1 MGRCQ
6 MSARTRIG
14 SGRTRPVKSKGT
26 SRTSIGAVLLALGA
40 LVIGACTAPAPSGG
54 ATASASAAQDAPR
67 RGGQLNFAL
76 TADPLTLD
84 TISTPQDVT
93 SHKVTGTI
101 YDSLTRVDWTTG
113 KVLPELATEWKQVAP
128 LTWEFKLRQGVQFHK
143 GFGEFTSDD
152 VAFHYNTVIE
162 KKTPLSSYSGN
173 VRNVEVVDKYTVR
186 FNLSAPFAPF
196 VVSST
201 SGAPGRIVSRKAW
214 ESKGAAAFAL
224 DPIGTGAFTF
234 AEWVK
239 GDHLLVR
246 RNEQYWNRDLPYLD
260 SLQFRVVPDPSVQ
273 EQLLRAGQ
281 IQLADAVVY
290 QNVAQ
295 LKQAPGLQVLT
306 VPNGGADFLGFNASR
321 PPFDKKA
328 VRQAISY
335 AIDRQA
341 IATSVYFGEATPDDN
356 PLPVGIFG
364 GIMDPHQTLYPNTA
378 NLDKA
383 RQLLASAGVTGTVQA
398 KIIVRSIF
406 PADVRAVTIIAD
418 QLAKI
423 GINLTI
429 TTADPAT
436 YTREVF
442 FTGEKMAFD
451 MNYFS
456 YSYIAPDVDTA
467 IYQLLHTGQVLPH
480 GHNNPTMEG
489 LLKQARADS
498 DPAKRVQ
505 AYRAVMDI
513 VLDEVPIAFLVHQ
526 NILRPA
532 TAKLK
537 GYELER
543 NLFTLHFD
551 RAWFTP

>member
-1 MGRCQ
+1 MA
-6 MSARTRIG
+6 ARIRDE
-14 SGRTRPVKSKGT
+14 SGRGHHVRHRATP
-26 SRTSIGAVLLALGA
+26 IGAILLALGA
-40 LVIGACTAPAPSGG
+40 LLVGACAPASTGG
-54 ATASASAAQDAPR
+54 GGSPSASAAAETPR
-67 RGGQLNFAL
+67 RGGQLTFAI

-113 KVLPELATEWKQVAP
+113 KILPELATEWKQVAP

-143 GFGEFTSDD
+143 GFGEFTADD

-186 FNLSAPFAPF
+186 FNLSAPFGPF

-201 SGAPGRIVSRKAW
+201 SGAPGRIVSKKAW

-224 DPIGTGAFTF
+224 DPIGTGAFVF

-239 GDHLLVR
+239 GDHLLVK
-246 RNEQYWNRDLPYLD
+246 RNEQYWNKELPYLD
-260 SLQFRVVPDPSVQ
+260 SFQFKIVPDPSVQ
-273 EQLLRAGQ
+273 EQLIRAGQ

-295 LKQAPGLQVLT
+295 LKQAPGVQILT
-306 VPNGGADFLGFNASR
+306 VPNGGADFIGFNTTR
-321 PPFDKKA
+321 PPFDKKE

-356 PLPVGIFG
+356 PLPLGIFG
-364 GIMDPHQTLYPNTA
+364 GIMEPHQTKYPNTA
-378 NLDKA
+378 NIDRA
-383 RQLLASAGVTGTVQA
+383 RQLLSSVGLANGFSAKA
-398 KIIVRSIF
+398 IVRSIF
-406 PADVRAVTIIAD
+406 PADVRALTIIAD
-418 QLAKI
+418 QLSKV
-423 GINLTI
+423 GITLSI

-436 YTREVF
+436 YTRDVF
-442 FTGEKMAFD
+442 FTAEKMPYD
-451 MNYFS
+451 INYFS

-467 IYQLLHTGQVLPH
+467 IYQLLHTGQVLNH
-480 GHNNPTMEG
+480 GHNNPTMER
-489 LLKQARADS
+489 LLEQARAES
-498 DPAKRVQ
+498 DQAKRIQ
-505 AYRAVMDI
+505 NYRSVMDT

-532 TAKLK
+532 SAKLR

-551 RAWFTP
+551 RAWFAP